1 MKQYLVPSE
10 WLILKQSRTMER
22 FREIFWSW
30 VAQEVEK
37 RPLFKKGVKVLSL
50 ENSMEF
56 TGFQN
61 SSCREAETYSSFEA
75 VVDFYNP
82 QDEFGLKKSFDDLE
96 NLYREKV
103 EKQNIIKQ
111 KNHGKGEY
119 VERDSLILLDDVSG
133 LADKSPFFFTFMTTC
148 KKFGYNLS
156 YVFHEMAISS
166 PR

>member
-1 MKQYLVPSE
+1 MEQYLVSSE

-37 RPLFKKGVKVLSL
+37 RPLFKKVLCL
-50 ENSMEF
+50 ENSMESI
-56 TGFQN
+56 GFQN
-61 SSCREAETYSSFEA
+61 SSCREAEIYSSFEA

-133 LADKSPFFFTFMTTC
+133 LADKSPFFVTFMTTC
-148 KKFGYNLS
+148 RKFGYNLL

>member
-1 MKQYLVPSE
+1 MANPQTKSYDGKISGNILVLGSTGSRKTTLVQESSMFGKLQGVCWISKVELSKQ
-10 WLILKQSRTMER
+10 
-22 FREIFWSW
+22 
-30 VAQEVEK
+30 
-37 RPLFKKGVKVLSL
+37 
-50 ENSMEF
+50 
-56 TGFQN
+56 
-61 SSCREAETYSSFEA
+61 REAEIDSPFEA

-133 LADKSPFFFTFMTTC
+133 LADKSPFFVTFMTTC
-148 KKFGYNLS
+148 RKFGYNLL